1 MSNRSDAAATVA
13 MATLVSPADATNNKG
28 LIFRTANSTSAVAP
42 SVDIPANLRGRY
54 WRILVVGANAQF
66 GFVVQGDTT
75 PALAYNQAV
84 VMGTGHLA
92 GAPTFVD
99 SIPEHIWC
107 PVEARRYTFICSNAT
122 AGGFIEACVSGEK
135 TG

>member
-13 MATLVSPADATNNKG
+13 LATLVTPADATNGKG
-28 LIFRTANSTSAVAP
+28 LIFRTASSTSAVAP
-42 SVDIPANLRGRY
+42 AVDIPANLRGRY
-54 WRILVVGANAQF
+54 WRVLTVGANAQF
-66 GFVVQGDTT
+66 GFVALGDTT
-75 PALAYNQAV
+75 PTIVYNQAV

-92 GAPTFVD
+92 GAPTLID

-107 PVEARRYTFICSNAT
+107 PVEARRYTFISSNAT